1 MTYYIIYIEILYHRQ
16 WNSIIFSYN
25 ALHCI
30 TWHFITIHYIALH
43 YIALHCIAWHCITIH
58 YITLHCMTLLCIE
71 LHYIAVQ
78 FMTIHY
84 ITLHSIIWHDIPF
97 HSIPLHYRTSV
108 HTYLST
114 CLPTYIHT
122 VTDLHRCIDTL
133 VGYLYSHPYLGYLRW
148 LYGSDFWGLQFHFHP
163 NLTFPAFKTTIFIDS
178 IDPIQNQVFHH
189 WDHHLIWR
197 ILSARVYDV
206 QILSI
211 HSHHHHH
218 HHNHMTCI
226 YIYTHTYIYTYTH
239 IHLPGLLDIIYE

>member
-1 MTYYIIYIEILYHRQ
+1 MHCI
-16 WNSIIFSYN
+16 
-25 ALHCI
+25 ALHDISLQYITSHCVTLLCI
-30 TWHFITIHYIALH
+30 ALHYMTLHYNSLH
-43 YIALHCIAWHCITIH
+43 YIALHDIALYW
-58 YITLHCMTLLCIE
+58 ITLHCS
-71 LHYIAVQ
+71 
-78 FMTIHY
+78 TIHDNSLHY

-97 HSIPLHYRTSV
+97 HSIPLHCRTSV

-226 YIYTHTYIYTYTH
+226 YIYTYIYMYTH
-239 IHLPGLLDIIYE
+239 IHTHSSTRFIGYHLWIVRSMDDHYRFYMKSKYT